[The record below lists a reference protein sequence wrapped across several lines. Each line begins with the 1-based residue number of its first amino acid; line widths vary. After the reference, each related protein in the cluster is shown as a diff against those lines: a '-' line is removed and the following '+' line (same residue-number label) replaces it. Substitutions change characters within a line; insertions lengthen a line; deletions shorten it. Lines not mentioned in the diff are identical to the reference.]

1 MLDRILSTCMDG
13 RTVRINVMQPLTVN
27 FVTDDHLSVEERSN
41 AVLARY
47 KEGSGVTA
55 TLPKVN
61 VRRLSPKPL
70 SPKNF
75 EMPKGYI
82 KYRVRL
88 NEEMDSI
95 LEYDVDEEDMEWL
108 SLVSKKLE
116 KAGEERLG
124 VHSFEIA
131 MDRLEKE
138 SFFQVRYV
146 VGGNRKMPLVC
157 SKGDGN
163 YKCLV
168 DQDAVCCVCNDGE
181 GSNINQIIF
190 CDMCNI
196 AVHQDCYGVP
206 YVPEGQWLC
215 RRCQMSPS
223 KPVSCV
229 LCPSSHGAFKQT
241 VDSRWAHVVCALWLN
256 EVHFANSVFM
266 EPIDGIEN
274 SLRRRQRLRCIVC
287 KQKVGA
293 CLQCSRKSCTRSFH
307 VTCANAAG
315 MEMRA
320 EIVDN
325 PKRDGGTE
333 IRYTAFCHFHSADFV
348 KSDGND
354 FSKQKKKVD
363 EMMKKAREKLAASQA
378 VIPPVSIP
386 TVPQESLKRICE
398 KANISEGV
406 IRYIVAYWSLKRKSR
421 FGVPLLRRLIH
432 SKTLPKSVDAS
443 PTSGQ
448 ETHTSEAKTY
458 FLLRTNLERV
468 RLLCELVKKREKM
481 KKEFYEST
489 ASLLNRLTKPLNTI
503 MGEVIEK
510 IASKD
515 YSDVFAK
522 PVTEKEVPGYS
533 TVIKNPMD
541 LSTMRK
547 KLTKGDYKN
556 LAQLK
561 SDFTLM
567 MNNCSTFNRH
577 NEFFWKYGHR
587 LHRIGLKYFR
597 AAEKDVQ
604 ALTLANGVLKTI
616 SSISYTPVE
625 GSRFDND
632 LENDEELDFVQRKA
646 STCRSLKGEKTVPT
660 RISTR
665 KRTLRTFDDS
675 VTPKRPKYNLAIES
689 FMTYRNSPL
698 KSPKFLTT
706 DTSTMEESSSAEDEM
721 PLRRGRRRNTRKSRR
736 LIPPPPPTERPV
748 ETVEVA
754 CEFQHDDIVWITE
767 NDERKIGRVID
778 LRMRVLLADLPID
791 EMFSAKPHDYTQ
803 YVLVLYFDGQ
813 KNWRWVPVKYVSYCL
828 VKSIKAEDYPLA
840 VREALREAK
849 AFLGM

>member
-1 MLDRILSTCMDG
+1 MLDRIVSTCMDG

-27 FVTDDHLSVEERSN
+27 FVTDDQLSVEDRSS
-41 AVLARY
+41 AVMAKY
-47 KEGSGVTA
+47 KESSGVTA
-55 TLPKVN
+55 ALPKVN

-70 SPKNF
+70 SCKNF
-75 EMPKGYI
+75 DIPKAYI

-88 NEEMDSI
+88 NEEMDNI

-108 SLVSKKLE
+108 SLISKKLE
-116 KAGEERLG
+116 KAGEERLS

-138 SFFQVRYV
+138 SFFQ
-146 VGGNRKMPLVC
+146 C

-325 PKRDGGTE
+325 PKREGGTE
-333 IRYTAFCHFHSADFV
+333 IRYTVFCHFHSTDFA
-348 KSDGND
+348 KNDGSD

-363 EMMKKAREKLAASQA
+363 ELMKKAREKLAASQA

-386 TVPQESLKRICE
+386 TVPHESLKRICE
-398 KANISEGV
+398 KADISENV

-432 SKTLPKSVDAS
+432 SKTLPKSADAS

-448 ETHTSEAKTY
+448 GTHPSETRTY

-481 KKEFYEST
+481 KKEFYDST

-503 MGEVIEK
+503 MSEVIEK

-547 KLTKGDYKN
+547 KLAKGDYKN
-556 LAQLK
+556 LSQLK

-597 AAEKDVQ
+597 VAEKDVQ

-625 GSRFDND
+625 GPKLDNEE
-632 LENDEELDFVQRKA
+632 ENDDGLDFVPRKM
-646 STCRSLKGEKTVPT
+646 STCRSSKGEKTLPT
-660 RISTR
+660 RVSTR

-675 VTPKRPKYNLAIES
+675 ITPKRPKYNLES
-689 FMTYRNSPL
+689 FMTYRSDPL

-706 DTSTMEESSSAEDEM
+706 DTSTMEESSSADEEIH
-721 PLRRGRRRNTRKSRR
+721 LRRGRRRNTRKCRK
-736 LIPPPPPTERPV
+736 LIPPQPMERPV

-778 LRMRVLLADLPID
+778 LRMRVLLDDLPTD
-791 EMFSAKPHDYTQ
+791 EMFSAKPHDYMQ

-813 KNWRWVPVKYVSYCL
+813 KNWRWVSVKYVSYCL
-828 VKSIKAEDYPLA
+828 VKSIKAEDYPPA

>member
-1 MLDRILSTCMDG
+1 MLDRIVSTCMDG

-27 FVTDDHLSVEERSN
+27 FVTDDQLSVEDRSS
-41 AVLARY
+41 AVMAKY
-47 KEGSGVTA
+47 KESSGVTA
-55 TLPKVN
+55 ALPKVN

-70 SPKNF
+70 SCKNF
-75 EMPKGYI
+75 DIPKAYI

-88 NEEMDSI
+88 NEEMDNI

-108 SLVSKKLE
+108 SLISKKLE
-116 KAGEERLG
+116 KAGEERLS

-138 SFFQVRYV
+138 SFFQ
-146 VGGNRKMPLVC
+146 C

-325 PKRDGGTE
+325 PKREGGTE
-333 IRYTAFCHFHSADFV
+333 IRYT
-348 KSDGND
+348 
-354 FSKQKKKVD
+354 D
-363 EMMKKAREKLAASQA
+363 ELMKKAREKLAASQA

-386 TVPQESLKRICE
+386 TVPHESLKRICE
-398 KANISEGV
+398 KADISENV

-432 SKTLPKSVDAS
+432 SKTLPKSADAS

-448 ETHTSEAKTY
+448 GTHPSETRTY

-481 KKEFYEST
+481 KKEFYDST

-503 MGEVIEK
+503 MSEVIEK

-547 KLTKGDYKN
+547 KLAKGDYKN
-556 LAQLK
+556 LSQLK

-597 AAEKDVQ
+597 VAEKDVQ

-616 SSISYTPVE
+616 SSISYIPVE
-625 GSRFDND
+625 GPKLDNEE
-632 LENDEELDFVQRKA
+632 ENDDGLDFVPRKM
-646 STCRSLKGEKTVPT
+646 STCRSSKGEKTLPT
-660 RISTR
+660 RVSTR

-675 VTPKRPKYNLAIES
+675 ITPKRPKYNLAIES
-689 FMTYRNSPL
+689 FMTYRSDPL

-706 DTSTMEESSSAEDEM
+706 DTSTMEESSSADEEIH
-721 PLRRGRRRNTRKSRR
+721 LRRGRRRNTRKSRK
-736 LIPPPPPTERPV
+736 LIPPQPMERPV

-778 LRMRVLLADLPID
+778 LRMRVLLDDLPTD
-791 EMFSAKPHDYTQ
+791 EMFSAKPHDYMQ

-813 KNWRWVPVKYVSYCL
+813 KNWRWVSVKYVSYCL
-828 VKSIKAEDYPLA
+828 VKSIKAEDYPPA

-849 AFLGM
+849 AFL

>member
-1 MLDRILSTCMDG
+1 MLDRVLSTCVDG
-13 RTVRINVMQPLTVN
+13 RTVRINVMQPLAVN
-27 FVTDDHLSVEERSN
+27 FVTDDQLSVEKRTN
-41 AVLARY
+41 AVLAKY
-47 KEGSGVTA
+47 KEASGVATA
-55 TLPKVN
+55 LP
-61 VRRLSPKPL
+61 
-70 SPKNF
+70 
-75 EMPKGYI
+75 

-108 SLVSKKLE
+108 RLISKKLE
-116 KAGEERLG
+116 KAGEERLS
-124 VHSFEIA
+124 VHSFEVA

-138 SFFQVRYV
+138 SFFQ
-146 VGGNRKMPLVC
+146 C

-163 YKCLV
+163 YKCMV

-325 PKRDGGTE
+325 PKREGGSE
-333 IRYTAFCHFHSADFV
+333 VRYTAFCHFHSTDFA
-348 KSDGND
+348 KNDGSD

-386 TVPQESLKRICE
+386 TVPHERYIFASKENMR
-398 KANISEGV
+398 KADITEGI

-432 SKTLPKSVDAS
+432 SKTLPKSTDTS
-443 PTSGQ
+443 PTSGRK
-448 ETHTSEAKTY
+448 HI
-458 FLLRTNLERV
+458 
-468 RLLCELVKKREKM
+468 LVKPERTFCYERILNV
-481 KKEFYEST
+481 FYDST

-510 IASKD
+510 ISSKD

-547 KLTKGDYKN
+547 KLAKGDYKN
-556 LAQLK
+556 LSQLK

-587 LHRIGLKYFR
+587 LHRIGLKYFK

-616 SSISYTPVE
+616 ANISYTPVE
-625 GSRFDND
+625 GLKLDNEE
-632 LENDEELDFVQRKA
+632 ENEEGVDFERK
-646 STCRSLKGEKTVPT
+646 TICRNSKNEKMVPT
-660 RISTR
+660 RVSTR

-675 VTPKRPKYNLAIES
+675 ITPKRPKYNLAVES
-689 FMTYRNSPL
+689 FMTYRNNAL

-736 LIPPPPPTERPV
+736 IMPSLPAERPV
-748 ETVEVA
+748 IRLKNGIAETVEVA
-754 CEFQHDDIVWITE
+754 CEFQHDDIVWVTE

-778 LRMRVLLADLPID
+778 LRLRVLLGDLPID
-791 EMFSAKPHDYTQ
+791 EMFSAKPHDYMQ
-803 YVLVLYFDGQ
+803 YVLVLHFDDQ
-813 KNWRWVPVKYVSYCL
+813 RSWRWVPVKCVSYCL
-828 VKSIKAEDYPLA
+828 VKSIKAEDYPPA
-840 VREALREAK
+840 IQEALREAK
-849 AFLGM
+849 AFL

>member
-1 MLDRILSTCMDG
+1 MLDRVVSTCMDG
-13 RTVRINVMQPLTVN
+13 HTVRINVMQPLTVN
-27 FVTDDHLSVEERSN
+27 FVTDDQLSIEERSST
-41 AVLARY
+41 VLARY
-47 KEGSGVTA
+47 KETSGAVA

-61 VRRLSPKPL
+61 VRKLSPKQL
-70 SPKNF
+70 SPENF
-75 EMPKGYI
+75 EIPKAYI
-82 KYRVRL
+82 SYRVRL

-95 LEYDVDEEDMEWL
+95 LEYDVDEEDMKWL
-108 SLVSKKLE
+108 TLVSKKLE
-116 KAGEERLG
+116 KAGEGCLS

-138 SFFQVRYV
+138 SFFQ
-146 VGGNRKMPLVC
+146 C

-223 KPVSCV
+223 KPVACV

-325 PKRDGGTE
+325 PKREGGTE
-333 IRYTAFCHFHSADFV
+333 VRYMAYCHFHSTDFV
-348 KSDGND
+348 KSDAND
-354 FSKQKKKVD
+354 LSKQRKKVD

-378 VIPPVSIP
+378 VVPPVSIP
-386 TVPQESLKRICE
+386 TVPRESLKRICE
-398 KANISEGV
+398 RADITEGV

-432 SKTLPKSVDAS
+432 SKTLSKSADVS
-443 PTSGQ
+443 PIFGQ
-448 ETHTSEAKTY
+448 ETHPSETRTY

-468 RLLCELVKKREKM
+468 RLLCEL
-481 KKEFYEST
+481 YDWT
-489 ASLLNRLTKPLNTI
+489 ASLLNRLTKPLNAI
-503 MGEVIEK
+503 MSEVIEK

-533 TVIKNPMD
+533 TIIKNPMD

-547 KLTKGDYKN
+547 KLAKGDYKN
-556 LAQLK
+556 LSQLK

-604 ALTLANGVLKTI
+604 ALALANGVLKTI

-625 GSRFDND
+625 SPKLDNEE
-632 LENDEELDFVQRKA
+632 ENDEGLDFVQKKA
-646 STCRSLKGEKTVPT
+646 PTCRSSKGERTVPT

-675 VTPKRPKYNLAIES
+675 ITPKRPKYNLAVES
-689 FMTYRNSPL
+689 FMTYRSDPL

-706 DTSTMEESSSAEDEM
+706 DTSTVEESSSAEDEV
-721 PLRRGRRRNTRKSRR
+721 PLRRGRRRNTKKSRR
-736 LIPPPPPTERPV
+736 LIPLPAAAERPV

-767 NDERKIGRVID
+767 NDERKIGRIID

-803 YVLVLYFDGQ
+803 CVLVLYFDGQ
-813 KNWRWVPVKYVSYCL
+813 KSWRWVPAKYVSYCL
-828 VKSIKAEDYPLA
+828 VKSIKAEDYPPA
-840 VREALREAK
+840 VQEALREAK
-849 AFLGM
+849 EFLGM

>member
-1 MLDRILSTCMDG
+1 MLDRIVSTCMDG

-27 FVTDDHLSVEERSN
+27 FVTDDQLSVEDRSS
-41 AVLARY
+41 AVMAKY
-47 KEGSGVTA
+47 KESSGVTA
-55 TLPKVN
+55 ALPKVN

-70 SPKNF
+70 SCKNF
-75 EMPKGYI
+75 DIPKAYI

-88 NEEMDSI
+88 NEEMDNI

-108 SLVSKKLE
+108 SLISKKLE
-116 KAGEERLG
+116 KAGEERLS

-138 SFFQVRYV
+138 SFFQ
-146 VGGNRKMPLVC
+146 C

-325 PKRDGGTE
+325 PKREGGTE
-333 IRYTAFCHFHSADFV
+333 IRYTVFCHFHSTDFA
-348 KSDGND
+348 KNDGSD

-363 EMMKKAREKLAASQA
+363 ELMKKAREKLAASQA

-386 TVPQESLKRICE
+386 TVPHESLKRICE
-398 KANISEGV
+398 KADISENV

-432 SKTLPKSVDAS
+432 SKTLPKSADAS

-448 ETHTSEAKTY
+448 GTHPSETRTY

-481 KKEFYEST
+481 KKEFYDST

-503 MGEVIEK
+503 MSEVIEK

-547 KLTKGDYKN
+547 KLAKGDYKN
-556 LAQLK
+556 LSQLK

-597 AAEKDVQ
+597 VAEKDVQ

-625 GSRFDND
+625 GPKLDNEE
-632 LENDEELDFVQRKA
+632 ENDDGLDFVPRKM
-646 STCRSLKGEKTVPT
+646 STCRSSKGEKTLPT
-660 RISTR
+660 RVSTR

-675 VTPKRPKYNLAIES
+675 ITPKRPKYNLAIES
-689 FMTYRNSPL
+689 FMTYRSDPL

-706 DTSTMEESSSAEDEM
+706 DTSTMEESSSADEEIH
-721 PLRRGRRRNTRKSRR
+721 LRRGRRRNTRKCRK
-736 LIPPPPPTERPV
+736 LIPPQPMERPV

-778 LRMRVLLADLPID
+778 LRMRVLLDDLPTD
-791 EMFSAKPHDYTQ
+791 EMFSAKPHDYMQ

-813 KNWRWVPVKYVSYCL
+813 KNWRWVSVKYVSYCL
-828 VKSIKAEDYPLA
+828 VKSIKAEDYPPA

>member
-1 MLDRILSTCMDG
+1 MLNRVLSTCIDG

-27 FVTDDHLSVEERSN
+27 FVTDDQLSVEERSS
-41 AVLARY
+41 AILAKY
-47 KEGSGVTA
+47 KEASGVTA
-55 TLPKVN
+55 TLPRVN

-75 EMPKGYI
+75 EIPKGYI
-82 KYRVRL
+82 KYRVKL

-95 LEYDVDEEDMEWL
+95 LEYDVDEEDMKWL
-108 SLVSKKLE
+108 TLVSKKLE
-116 KAGEERLG
+116 KAGEERLS

-138 SFFQVRYV
+138 SFFQ
-146 VGGNRKMPLVC
+146 C

-274 SLRRRQRLRCIVC
+274 SLKRRQRLRCIVC

-293 CLQCSRKSCTRSFH
+293 CLQCSKKSCTRSFH

-325 PKRDGGTE
+325 PKREGGTE
-333 IRYTAFCHFHSADFV
+333 IRYTAYCHFHSTDFA
-348 KSDGND
+348 KNDGSD

-386 TVPQESLKRICE
+386 TVPHESLKRICE
-398 KANISEGV
+398 KADISEGV
-406 IRYIVAYWSLKRKSR
+406 VRYIVAYWSLKRKSR

-432 SKTLPKSVDAS
+432 SKTLPKSADFCS
-443 PTSGQ
+443 TSGQ
-448 ETHTSEAKTY
+448 EAHPNETKTY

-481 KKEFYEST
+481 KKEFYDST
-489 ASLLNRLTKPLNTI
+489 ASLLNRLTKPLNEI
-503 MGEVIEK
+503 MSEVIEK

-515 YSDVFAK
+515 YNDVFAK

-547 KLTKGDYKN
+547 KLAKGDYKN
-556 LAQLK
+556 LSQLK

-587 LHRIGLKYFR
+587 LHRIGLKYFT

-625 GSRFDND
+625 SSKFDNEE
-632 LENDEELDFVQRKA
+632 ENDEELDFVQKKMSA
-646 STCRSLKGEKTVPT
+646 CRSSKAV
-660 RISTR
+660 
-665 KRTLRTFDDS
+665 
-675 VTPKRPKYNLAIES
+675 ES
-689 FMTYRNSPL
+689 FMTYRKGPL

-721 PLRRGRRRNTRKSRR
+721 PLRRGRRRSTRKSRR
-736 LIPPPPPTERPV
+736 LMPPPPTERPV

-767 NDERKIGRVID
+767 NGERKIGRVID

-803 YVLVLYFDGQ
+803 YVLVLYFDSQ

-828 VKSIKAEDYPLA
+828 VKSIKLEDYPPA

-849 AFLGM
+849 AFLGI

>member
-1 MLDRILSTCMDG
+1 MLDRVLSTCMDG

-27 FVTDDHLSVEERSN
+27 FVNDDQLSVDERSS

-47 KEGSGVTA
+47 KETNGVTA
-55 TLPKVN
+55 ILPKVN

-75 EMPKGYI
+75 ELPKGYI

-88 NEEMDSI
+88 NEEMDSV

-108 SLVSKKLE
+108 TLVSKKLE
-116 KAGEERLG
+116 KAGEERLSI
-124 VHSFEIA
+124 HSFEIA

-138 SFFQVRYV
+138 SFFQ
-146 VGGNRKMPLVC
+146 C

-325 PKRDGGTE
+325 PKREGGTE
-333 IRYTAFCHFHSADFV
+333 VRYTAYCHFHSTDFV
-348 KSDGND
+348 KSDGSD
-354 FSKQKKKVD
+354 FSKQKKRV
-363 EMMKKAREKLAASQA
+363 
-378 VIPPVSIP
+378 
-386 TVPQESLKRICE
+386 RICE
-398 KANISEGV
+398 KADISEGV

-432 SKTLPKSVDAS
+432 SKTLPKSADAS
-443 PTSGQ
+443 PSSGQ
-448 ETHTSEAKTY
+448 EAHPNETRTY

-481 KKEFYEST
+481 KKEFYDST
-489 ASLLNRLTKPLNTI
+489 ASLLNRLTKPLNAI
-503 MGEVIEK
+503 MSEVIEK

-556 LAQLK
+556 LSHLK

-616 SSISYTPVE
+616 STISYIPIE
-625 GSRFDND
+625 GSKLDVEE
-632 LENDEELDFVQRKA
+632 ENDEELDSVQRKA
-646 STCRSLKGEKTVPT
+646 SNCRSSRDEKTVPT

-675 VTPKRPKYNLAIES
+675 VTPKRPKYNMAIES
-689 FMTYRNSPL
+689 FMTYRSGPL

-706 DTSTMEESSSAEDEM
+706 DTSTVEESSSAEDEM

-736 LIPPPPPTERPV
+736 LIPPPPTERPV

-767 NDERKIGRVID
+767 NEERKIGRVID

-828 VKSIKAEDYPLA
+828 VKSVKAEDYPPA

-849 AFLGM
+849 AFL

>member
-1 MLDRILSTCMDG
+1 MLDRVLNTCIDG
-13 RTVRINVMQPLTVN
+13 RTVRINVMQPLAVN
-27 FVTDDHLSVEERSN
+27 FVTDDQLLVEEKSN

-47 KEGSGVTA
+47 NEASGVAA

-61 VRRLSPKPL
+61 VRRLSFKPL
-70 SPKNF
+70 LPKKF
-75 EMPKGYI
+75 EIPKAYI

-108 SLVSKKLE
+108 SIVSKKLE
-116 KAGEERLG
+116 KAGEERLS

-138 SFFQVRYV
+138 SFFQ
-146 VGGNRKMPLVC
+146 C

-163 YKCLV
+163 YKCMV

-241 VDSRWAHVVCALWLN
+241 IDNRWAHVVCALWLN

-293 CLQCSRKSCTRSFH
+293 CLQCSKKSCTRSFH

-325 PKRDGGTE
+325 PKREGGTE
-333 IRYTAFCHFHSADFV
+333 IRYISFCHFHSTDIV
-348 KSDGND
+348 KNDGSD

-386 TVPQESLKRICE
+386 TVPHESLKRICE

-432 SKTLPKSVDAS
+432 SKTLPKSADTS
-443 PTSGQ
+443 PTSGR
-448 ETHTSEAKTY
+448 ETHASETGTY

-481 KKEFYEST
+481 KKEFYGST

-503 MGEVIEK
+503 MDEVIEK
-510 IASKD
+510 ISSKD

-541 LSTMRK
+541 LSTMQK
-547 KLTKGDYKN
+547 KLAKGDYKN
-556 LAQLK
+556 LSQLK

-616 SSISYTPVE
+616 SSISYAPVE
-625 GSRFDND
+625 DSKVGNEE
-632 LENDEELDFVQRKA
+632 ENDERMDFVQRRT
-646 STCRSLKGEKTVPT
+646 SICRNSKSEKTAPT

-675 VTPKRPKYNLAIES
+675 ITPKRPRYNLAVES

-736 LIPPPPPTERPV
+736 IIPSLPAERPV

-767 NDERKIGRVID
+767 NNERKIGRVID
-778 LRMRVLLADLPID
+778 LRMRVLLDDLPID

-828 VKSIKAEDYPLA
+828 VKSIKAEDYPPA